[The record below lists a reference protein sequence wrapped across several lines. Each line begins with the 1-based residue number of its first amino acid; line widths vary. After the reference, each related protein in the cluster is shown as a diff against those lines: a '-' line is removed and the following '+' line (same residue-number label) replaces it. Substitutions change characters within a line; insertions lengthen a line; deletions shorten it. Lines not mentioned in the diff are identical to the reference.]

1 MELNKRRGYCQLQIG
16 GKLRSLHFSM
26 NFWAVFEETSGFK
39 ISEVDKVFGSGLSMG
54 AMRALIYSGIV
65 AYDQENRIEIDYDL
79 FDVGAWMDDIDQNDL
94 GLIIETLMESRI
106 LGNNLNAGVRRNVS
120 KSTKNPKPKNP

>member
-1 MELNKRRGYCQLQIG
+1 MELNKRRGYCQLNIG

-39 ISEVDKVFGSGLSMG
+39 ISEVDRVFGSGLSMG
-54 AMRALIYSGIV
+54 SMRALIYSGIV
-65 AYDQENRIEIDYDL
+65 AYDQENRLDIDYDL

-94 GLIIETLMESRI
+94 SLIIDTLMESRI
-106 LGNNLNAGVRRNVS
+106 LGNDLNAGVRRNVS
-120 KSTKNPKPKNP
+120 KSTKNPKPRNP